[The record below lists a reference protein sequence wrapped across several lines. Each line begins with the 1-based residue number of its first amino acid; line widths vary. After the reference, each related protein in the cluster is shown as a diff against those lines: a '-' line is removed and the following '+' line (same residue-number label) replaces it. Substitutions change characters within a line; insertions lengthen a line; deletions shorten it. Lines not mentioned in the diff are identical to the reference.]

1 LAINKA
7 GAGQPVPPNAPKSK
21 SDPNS
26 DLTPDI
32 AALRRTPLRARGQA
46 TFDAI
51 LDVTAQL
58 IEDKGHEALTTNI
71 IASAAGINIASL
83 YQYFSNKQAILVA
96 LFDRQ
101 TQARSELL
109 ADNFKRLLHEKDW
122 QSVVRESIDMV
133 ADIRSRQTGS
143 TGLRLALKSSPE
155 LEAHERAANDVPA
168 SVFAQLLQAQAQL
181 SPEKA
186 MVVARCGMEIATVL
200 LDNWS
205 LRSDPND
212 RQIVEEAKIATIAY
226 LGAYLNKSK
235 S

>member
-1 LAINKA
+1 MAVNKA
-7 GAGQPVPPNAPKSK
+7 DTGRSIPPSSAKSK
-21 SDPNS
+21 SDPNTDS
-26 DLTPDI
+26 TPEV

-58 IEDKGHEALTTNI
+58 IEDRGHEALTTNI

-101 TQARSELL
+101 TQARSNLL
-109 ADNFKRLLHEKDW
+109 ADNFKRLLNEKDW
-122 QSVVRESIDMV
+122 QTVVRESIDLV
-133 ADIRSRQTGS
+133 AGIRSEQTGS

-155 LEAHERAANDVPA
+155 LEAHERAANDGPA
-168 SVFAQLLQAQAQL
+168 AIFAKLLQSQAKL

-186 MVVARCGMEIATVL
+186 MLVARCGMEIGTVL

-205 LRSDPND
+205 LRSDPKD
-212 RQIVEEAKIATIAY
+212 RRIIEEAKIAVIAY
-226 LGAYLNKSK
+226 LGSYLEPAKP
-235 S
+235 

>member
-1 LAINKA
+1 MANHKA
-7 GAGQPVPPNAPKSK
+7 DAGRSVPPNSPKSK
-21 SDPNS
+21 NDQNS
-26 DLTPDI
+26 ESTPDI

-58 IEDKGHEALTTNI
+58 IEERGHEALTTNI

-101 TQARSELL
+101 TQARSDLL
-109 ADNFKRLLHEKDW
+109 AQNFQRLLAEKDW
-122 QSVVRESIDMV
+122 PSVVRDSIDMV
-133 ADIRSRQTGS
+133 ANIRSQQTGS
-143 TGLRLALKSSPE
+143 AGLRLALKSSPE
-155 LEAHERAANDVPA
+155 LEAYERAANDGPA
-168 SVFAQLLQAQAQL
+168 SVFAELLQAQAKL

-186 MVVARCGMEIATVL
+186 LLVARCGMEIGTVL

-205 LRSDPND
+205 LRSDPKD
-212 RQIVEEAKIATIAY
+212 RQIVEEAKIAVIGY
-226 LGAYLNKSK
+226 LGTYLGTAKP
-235 S
+235 

>member
-1 LAINKA
+1 MAINKA
-7 GAGQPVPPNAPKSK
+7 GAGRLAPPNAPKSK
-21 SDPNS
+21 VESNNDS
-26 DLTPDI
+26 APDI

-71 IASAAGINIASL
+71 IASAANINIASL

-109 ADNFKRLLHEKDW
+109 ADNFKRLLHERNW
-122 QSVVRESIDMV
+122 QAVVRESIDM
-133 ADIRSRQTGS
+133 AANIRSQQTGS

-155 LEAHERAANDVPA
+155 LEAHERAANDGPA
-168 SVFAQLLQAQAQL
+168 SVFAQLLQTQAKL
-181 SPEKA
+181 TPEKA
-186 MVVARCGMEIATVL
+186 LVVARCGMEIATVL

-205 LRSDPND
+205 LRSDPKD

-226 LGAYLNKSK
+226 LGAYLDKPKS
-235 S
+235 

>member
-1 LAINKA
+1 VA
-7 GAGQPVPPNAPKSK
+7 PNSPKSK
-21 SDPNS
+21 IDSNS
-26 DLTPDI
+26 ESTLDI

-101 TQARSELL
+101 TQARSDLL
-109 ADNFKRLLHEKDW
+109 AHNFQRLLNEKDW
-122 QSVVRESIDMV
+122 QTVVRESIDV
-133 ADIRSRQTGS
+133 IADIRAKQTGS

-155 LEAHERAANDVPA
+155 LEAHERAANDGPA
-168 SVFAQLLQAQAQL
+168 SVFAQLLQGQAKL

-186 MVVARCGMEIATVL
+186 MLVARCGMEIGTVL

-205 LRSDPND
+205 LRSDPAD
-212 RQIVEEAKIATIAY
+212 RRLVDEAKIAVIAY
-226 LGAYLNKSK
+226 LGTYLDRPKPMA
-235 S
+235 